1 MSKTEACP
9 YETLTAVVQPPGE
22 GSTWQSVS
30 WTIAN
35 GMFRLPDYPYTSSTA
50 SGPNVEFYA
59 DGSGTVMVSV
69 TAYTAE
75 CGSTNS
81 AYVALRTIDAPVITT
96 SADEACPNAQLTA
109 TAEPPAEGGDWQAYQ
124 WSIDGG
130 GFYLNEYPW
139 TSTTAYTPEVTFYA
153 SGPGPATLRL
163 VTYDASGCVTPQA
176 TKEVSI
182 RTVEPPVITVST
194 PDVCLYESS
203 TASAS
208 APAEGG
214 EWDYYFWTIE
224 GGQFW
229 DPYSGGG
236 TNAYTQTVQFSPT
249 QSGPVTL
256 RLRVGDGEGCEAET
270 TQVIPARVSPAEIV
284 LDSETCPTSATIA
297 NAGDFS
303 LVYWQWGG
311 VVIEG
316 SSYEPTLHF
325 TPSGQGPIYLKAMV
339 RYDTGCEIQ
348 REITHQV
355 SGLPSTNITLS
366 SGICQGRPATA
377 SVPDAGPGATYF
389 WDANGTGW
397 ISGPTNERT
406 VTVIPSNSSSLDLT
420 VRVTNASGCPASS
433 TIHAA
438 SSPTP
443 WYPGFETV
451 PSTMCANT
459 TATASTKAEP
469 GSWSYI
475 WEVIGGQIL
484 TGQNTRTITFR
495 AGAAS
500 PVTVKVTKRYWQG
513 CATTYEHQVAVP
525 QPIAQP
531 SVSAS
536 GPTTF
541 CTGGSVTL
549 TAPAGYTYQ
558 WSTGAT
564 TQSIAVTTAGNYS
577 VTVRDLAG
585 CNTATSAPVTV
596 TVNPYAATPTVTAS
610 GPTSFCEGSSVTLTS
625 SEASSYLWSTGAT
638 TRSITV
644 DASGSYSVTVD
655 PNGCSATSAPTVVTV
670 NAPPATPA
678 VTASGP
684 TTFCEGG
691 SVTLTAP
698 DGFTYLWSNGATA
711 QSIAVTASGSYSV
724 TVTDANGCSATSAAT
739 DVTVNPLPA
748 TPAISASGPTA
759 FCEGGSVTL
768 TAPAGFSYLWSNGAT
783 TQSITVGAS
792 GSHSVTVTNANGCSA
807 TSAPATVTVHANP
820 ATPAVTASGPTT
832 FCEGGSVTLT
842 APAGFS
848 YLWSNGA
855 TTQSITVSASG
866 AYGVTV
872 TNENGCSASS
882 SATAVTVLPLPEA
895 AIEASSTTLCAFGTV
910 TLTASPAASYLWSNG
925 ATTQSITVNAAG
937 TYSVT
942 VSDGQCSKT
951 SEPVTIVAETTTV
964 TVTGSDNQLCPG
976 DSVTV
981 TSAVNGTAASY
992 QWYGFGGQPVVGE
1005 TGPTLTITPSTT
1017 GTSYYFLRIT
1027 TPAGCVIQSNTF
1039 IYTVTPADATVTA
1052 SGPTT
1057 FCEGGS
1063 VDLSAQDLPGYSW
1076 LWSNGATSRTI
1087 TVAATGTYSVTVTN
1101 ANGCTA
1107 TSDPV
1112 VVTVD
1117 ANPETPVV
1125 TASGPTTFCEGGSV
1139 TLTAPAADT
1148 WLWSNGATS
1157 QSITVDGS
1165 GTYFVTATNASG
1177 CSATSNPV
1185 VVTENAVPA
1194 TPSIAASGP
1203 TTFCAG
1209 GSVTLTA
1216 PAGFTY
1222 LWSNGATT
1230 QSIAVTASGSH
1241 SVTVTNANGCSATSE
1256 PVAVTVNANPETPV
1270 VTAGGPTTF
1279 CEGGSVT
1286 LTAPAGFTYLWSN
1299 GATTQSINADASGSY
1314 SVTVTN
1320 ASGCSATS
1328 NPVVVTENA
1337 APATPAITAGGPTTF
1352 CAGGSV
1358 TLTAPAGFTYLWS
1371 NGATSQSIAVSASGS
1386 YSVTVTN
1393 ASGCSATSAPAT
1405 VTVNPLPA
1413 ATVTPSGPTTFCQ
1426 GGSVTL
1432 TAPAGLTY
1440 LWSNGATSQSIVAT
1454 ASGSYSVTVTNAN
1467 GCSATS
1473 TPTAVTV
1480 NPLPA
1485 TPAITAGGPTT
1496 FCEGGSVTLTAPAGF
1511 TYLWSNGATTQSIS
1525 AGASGSYS
1533 VTVTNANGCSAT
1545 SAPRSVTVTP
1555 ATAITQ
1561 QPQSAT
1567 IPRNTSRTLT
1577 VTASGTG
1584 TLTYQWYR
1592 GTSGNTSN
1600 PIGGATSANYN
1611 TGKLSRGTYTYW
1623 VRVTGTCGSVNSSTA
1638 TITVP

>member
-1 MSKTEACP
+1 MSGTSARPRMSRLLLSLAILSSLCVAVTARAQSCAPAEISVSKTEACP
-9 YETLTAVVQPPGE
+9 YETLTATLQAPGD
-22 GSTWQSVS
+22 GSTWQGAS
-30 WTIAN
+30 WTITG

-50 SGPNVEFYA
+50 SGTNVEFYA

-69 TAYTAE
+69 TAYGPG
-75 CGSTNS
+75 CSSTNS
-81 AYVALRTIDAPVITT
+81 AYVALRAIDAPVITT
-96 SADEACPNAQLTA
+96 SGDEACPNAQMTA
-109 TAEPPAEGGDWQAYQ
+109 TAEPPVDGGEWQAYQ

-130 GFYLNEYPW
+130 GFSLDEYPW

-163 VTYDASGCVTPQA
+163 VTYDGSGCVTPQA
-176 TKEVSI
+176 TKEVTI

-203 TASAS
+203 SASAS
-208 APAEGG
+208 PPAEGG

-236 TNAYTQTVQFSPT
+236 TTAYTQTVQFSPD

-256 RLRVGDGEGCEAET
+256 RLRVWDSQGCEAET
-270 TQVIPARVSPAEIV
+270 SQVLPARVSPAEIV
-284 LDSETCPTSATIA
+284 LDSETCPTSATIV
-297 NAGDFS
+297 NAGNFS

-311 VVIEG
+311 VEING
-316 SSYEPTLHF
+316 STYEPTVNF

-348 REITHQV
+348 RELTHQV
-355 SGLPSTNITLS
+355 PGLASTNITLS

-397 ISGPTNERT
+397 ISGPANERT
-406 VTVIPSNSSSLDLT
+406 VTVIPSSSDSLALT

-443 WYPGFETV
+443 WYPGFESV

-513 CATTYEHQVAVP
+513 CATTYQHQVAVP
-525 QPIAQP
+525 QPIAPP

-564 TQSIAVTTAGNYS
+564 TQSITATAAGNYS

-585 CNTATSAPVTV
+585 CNTATSAPVAV
-596 TVNPYAATPTVTAS
+596 TVNPYATTPTITAS
-610 GPTSFCEGSSVTLTS
+610 GPTSFCEGGSVTLTS

-655 PNGCSATSAPTVVTV
+655 PNGCSATSEPAVVTV

-698 DGFTYLWSNGATA
+698 DGFTYLWSNGATT
-711 QSIAVTASGSYSV
+711 QSITVSASGSYGV
-724 TVTDANGCSATSAAT
+724 TVTDANGCS
-739 DVTVNPLPA
+739 
-748 TPAISASGPTA
+748 
-759 FCEGGSVTL
+759 
-768 TAPAGFSYLWSNGAT
+768 
-783 TQSITVGAS
+783 
-792 GSHSVTVTNANGCSA
+792 
-807 TSAPATVTVHANP
+807 
-820 ATPAVTASGPTT
+820 
-832 FCEGGSVTLT
+832 
-842 APAGFS
+842 
-848 YLWSNGA
+848 
-855 TTQSITVSASG
+855 
-866 AYGVTV
+866 
-872 TNENGCSASS
+872 SS
-882 SATAVTVLPLPEA
+882 SAMTAVTVLPLPQA
-895 AIEASSTTLCAFGTV
+895 AIEASSTTLCAFSTV

-951 SEPVTIVAETTTV
+951 SDPVTIVAETTTV

-981 TSAVNGTAASY
+981 TSVVDGTAASY

-1005 TGPTLTITPSTT
+1005 TGPTLNITPSTT

-1027 TPAGCVIQSNTF
+1027 TPANCVIQSNTF
-1039 IYTVTPADATVTA
+1039 IYTVTPADATVIA
-1052 SGPTT
+1052 SGQTS
-1057 FCEGGS
+1057 FCEGGT

-1076 LWSNGATSRTI
+1076 LWSNGDTSRTI
-1087 TVAATGTYSVTVTN
+1087 TVATSGAYSVTVTN

-1117 ANPETPVV
+1117 ANPETPVIA
-1125 TASGPTTFCEGGSV
+1125 ASGPTTFCESGSV
-1139 TLTAPAADT
+1139 TLTAPAADN

-1157 QSITVDGS
+1157 QAITVDGS
-1165 GTYFVTATNASG
+1165 GTYFVTVTNANG

-1194 TPSIAASGP
+1194 TPVIAASGATTFCAGGAVTLTAPAGLTYLWSNGATTQSITVDGSGTYSVTVTNASGCAATSSPVVVTENAIPAMPAITAGGPTTFCEGGSVTLTASAADSYLWSNGATSQSITVDGSGTYSVTVTNASGCAATSNAAVVTENAIPATPVIAASGP

-1222 LWSNGATT
+1222 LWSSGATS
-1230 QSIAVTASGSH
+1230 QSIAVS
-1241 SVTVTNANGCSATSE
+1241 
-1256 PVAVTVNANPETPV
+1256 
-1270 VTAGGPTTF
+1270 
-1279 CEGGSVT
+1279 
-1286 LTAPAGFTYLWSN
+1286 
-1299 GATTQSINADASGSY
+1299 ASGSY

-1328 NPVVVTENA
+1328 APATVTVNSLPAATVTASGPTTFCQGGSVTLTAPAGLTYLWSNGATSQSIVAAASGSYSVTVTNANGCSATSAPAAVTVNPL
-1337 APATPAITAGGPTTF
+1337 PATPAITAGGPTTF

-1371 NGATSQSIAVSASGS
+1371 NGATTRSI
-1386 YSVTVTN
+1386 TV
-1393 ASGCSATSAPAT
+1393 
-1405 VTVNPLPA
+1405 
-1413 ATVTPSGPTTFCQ
+1413 
-1426 GGSVTL
+1426 
-1432 TAPAGLTY
+1432 
-1440 LWSNGATSQSIVAT
+1440 
-1454 ASGSYSVTVTNAN
+1454 
-1467 GCSATS
+1467 
-1473 TPTAVTV
+1473 
-1480 NPLPA
+1480 
-1485 TPAITAGGPTT
+1485 
-1496 FCEGGSVTLTAPAGF
+1496 
-1511 TYLWSNGATTQSIS
+1511 
-1525 AGASGSYS
+1525 GASGSYS
-1533 VTVTNANGCSAT
+1533 VTVTNANGCNAT
-1545 SAPRSVTVTP
+1545 SAPSSVTVTP

-1577 VTASGTG
+1577 VAASGTG

-1600 PIGGATSANYN
+1600 PIGGATSASYN

-1638 TITVP
+1638 TITAQ